1 MTPTGQALAVSLLVL
16 LLVALVLA
24 WVSTYPRRM
33 ARRRLRRAQVG
44 EEQAAQLLEQAGYT
58 VLSAQHEGSLTAL
71 VDDRP
76 CAFALRADYLVR
88 SRRDG
93 SLLIAE
99 VKTGAVARTLQHG
112 PTRRQLLEY
121 ALAYGG
127 QVDGVLLVAPE
138 QEQTITR
145 VDFPALNKARSFS
158 FLLPFLAGAAV
169 GGGLWAAVSR
179 YLLICR

>member
-58 VLSAQHEGSLTAL
+58 VLEAQHEGSLTAL

-145 VDFPALNKARSFS
+145 VDFPALRARSFS
-158 FLLPFLAGAAV
+158 LLLPFLAGAAV
-169 GGGLWAAVSR
+169 GGGLLAAVSR